1 MKSMMLAAAALAL
14 SAGAALAADP
24 IEGTWKTQPDDG
36 AYAFVKIAPCGA
48 NFCGDIVKTFKGGA
62 EYKSP
67 NIGKQIVINMAPK
80 GGGKY
85 EGKVW
90 RPANNKIYMGKI
102 TVQGNAMALAGCI
115 AGGLFCKSQD
125 WQRVQ

>member
-1 MKSMMLAAAALAL
+1 MKKLMLAGVALAL
-14 SAGAALAADP
+14 SAGAALADP
-24 IEGTWKTQPDDG
+24 IEGVWKTQPDDG
-36 AYAFVKIAPCGA
+36 SYAYVTIKPCGA
-48 NFCGDIVKTFKGGA
+48 NFCGDITRTFKPEG

-67 NIGKQIVINMAPK
+67 NLGKQIVINMAPK

-90 RPANNKIYMGKI
+90 RPANNKIYLGKI
-102 TVQGNAMALAGCI
+102 KVNGNGMALAGCV

-125 WQRVQ
+125 WQRVK